1 MKHTRKIIAA
11 AGLFALAPLVGCD
24 QGVEDASAPDGAT
37 GTQTTPPPADTT
49 QEPPPATEDPT
60 TEGGGEIE
68 DQSAGG

>member
-49 QEPPPATEDPT
+49 QPPATEDPT
-60 TEGGGEIE
+60 TEGEIE